1 MGCVWKQS
9 FARRYPG
16 LRRVHAPEP
25 VSHVPVLRGVLP
37 PRKSRA
43 AGATIVVESSPHHS
57 WSVQARRGTPVLHAP
72 RDFRALGQAGACAA
86 LSRPCVSVRE
96 GHDADP
102 GDSRSLSITTMQRDQ
117 AVQDFARQTPKELF
131 RSLLGFRC
139 GPFTAQTQHLD
150 HACRLRATHS
160 LWLRVVPFRHA
171 ERSMT
176 EARGNG
182 M

>member
-1 MGCVWKQS
+1 MGCVRKQS

-25 VSHVPVLRGVLP
+25 VSHVPVLRGILP

-72 RDFRALGQAGACAA
+72 RDFRAVGQAGACAA
-86 LSRPCVSVRE
+86 LSRPCVSERE

-102 GDSRSLSITTMQRDQ
+102 AIAGHVPLRRCSVTRLSSTSRGRLRSSCSAVCSGSVVAPSLLRLSISTMR
-117 AVQDFARQTPKELF
+117 AVFAPL
-131 RSLLGFRC
+131 
-139 GPFTAQTQHLD
+139 TASGC
-150 HACRLRATHS
+150 A
-160 LWLRVVPFRHA
+160 
-171 ERSMT
+171 
-176 EARGNG
+176 
-182 M
+182 